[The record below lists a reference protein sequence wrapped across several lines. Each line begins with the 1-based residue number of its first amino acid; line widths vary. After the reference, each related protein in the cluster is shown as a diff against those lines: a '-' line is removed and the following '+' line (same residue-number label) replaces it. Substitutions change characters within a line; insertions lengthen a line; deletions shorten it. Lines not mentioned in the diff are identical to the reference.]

1 MPLTTLNIEVEI
13 DDTFQNGN
21 KIDLERF
28 YDVVNAA
35 AATEYERQVQANRIQ
50 FKMRMRT
57 TNLDNMADVLELHG
71 DQVAD
76 ETATG

>member
-1 MPLTTLNIEVEI
+1 
-13 DDTFQNGN
+13 
-21 KIDLERF
+21 
-28 YDVVNAA
+28 
-35 AATEYERQVQANRIQ
+35 
-50 FKMRMRT
+50 MRT